1 MSLSA
6 KCKEGLAHIRDEGIP
21 FTIYSLRWRE
31 GKLLDRTAPLITW
44 PKYSTDIQDHMCNNN
59 KLMLSIFFH
68 SLSKKGHY
76 PSSSSTPLLHPS
88 HYHSPAIIHS
98 HPTATGRWQYG
109 DRGGDNPAMSS
120 MVLPTVCED
129 LPEFSPIGGGER
141 ESSPNVYERDRR
153 RVCSK
158 SLFPVTPCKNVSSFS
173 FIKDL

>member
-1 MSLSA
+1 
-6 KCKEGLAHIRDEGIP
+6 
-21 FTIYSLRWRE
+21 
-31 GKLLDRTAPLITW
+31 
-44 PKYSTDIQDHMCNNN
+44 
-59 KLMLSIFFH
+59 MLSIFFH

-141 ESSPNVYERDRR
+141 EGSPNVDERDRR

-173 FIKDL
+173 LIKDLQYRSCDLNVGSCDPNVKSCDLNVWSCDPNGK

>member
-1 MSLSA
+1 
-6 KCKEGLAHIRDEGIP
+6 
-21 FTIYSLRWRE
+21 
-31 GKLLDRTAPLITW
+31 
-44 PKYSTDIQDHMCNNN
+44 MCND

-98 HPTATGRWQYG
+98 HPTATRRWRCG
-109 DRGGDNPAMSS
+109 DRWEDNPTMSS

-141 ESSPNVYERDRR
+141 ENVDERDRR

-158 SLFPVTPCKNVSSFS
+158 SLFPVTPCKNVRSCS
-173 FIKDL
+173 FIKIYNKGHVIPM